1 MKIKRKKKNF
11 HFKKQLSMQVQSDIG
26 QVRKWHSYK
35 VIGLKVG
42 RTKVL
47 YTNNQRDKK

>member
-1 MKIKRKKKNF
+1 
-11 HFKKQLSMQVQSDIG
+11 MQVQSDIG

-35 VIGLKVG
+35 VIALKVG

-47 YTNNQRDKK
+47 YTNNQRDKKKKKKNLPELL